1 MNNKQIIEDAFR
13 SQGFNPVELGVV
25 IPYVD
30 FRFTFGIPSPVK
42 FPALVD
48 KISVAVSINEGEAF
62 ISMRATEFL
71 WLLKE
76 TRQVKT
82 VFCPDCRTANV
93 AKIGFDIKQ
102 NQRYICKNEACSR
115 SAFTVHSN
123 THHK

>member
-13 SQGFNPVELGVV
+13 SQGFNPMELCSV
-25 IPYVD
+25 IPHVD
-30 FRFTFGIPSPVK
+30 FQFTFGIPSPVK

-76 TRQVKT
+76 TKQVKT
-82 VFCPDCRTANV
+82 VFCPECRTTNV
-93 AKIGFDIKQ
+93 K
-102 NQRYICKNEACSR
+102 KNGMNYKFKHKYACLNPDCPRVS
-115 SAFTVHSN
+115 FN
-123 THHK
+123 I